1 MTHRL
6 FLAIFCNINIGR
18 QNEYCFYNNI
28 SLNDICEA
36 LHFSP
41 SYLSRLFK
49 KEMNLTISEFITQ
62 EKIEEAKRLLIGSN
76 HTLLEISNLLHF
88 SDQSYFTKS
97 FKKVTGMTPKVYRNR
112 YKLLS

>member
-1 MTHRL
+1 
-6 FLAIFCNINIGR
+6 
-18 QNEYCFYNNI
+18 
-28 SLNDICEA
+28 
-36 LHFSP
+36 
-41 SYLSRLFK
+41 
-49 KEMNLTISEFITQ
+49 MNLTISEFITQ